1 MTTTNQLRE
10 LALQALTATTD
21 AGARVYSPRDQATWD
36 GEYPV
41 IFVRTNDENGESFG
55 RNGAP
60 AFTVTSTLLV
70 EARAQ
75 HGALPNDA
83 GAAALQLILEA
94 LRDQIK
100 AAVINYPPLM
110 AELNQFSFFRTR
122 ITAGPEEAGEHLG
135 AVTVEL
141 GLEFVQGPEDFFPV
155 PTVPLTGVDV
165 RIQEPDG
172 TTVPGLTIDLPQE

>member
-1 MTTTNQLRE
+1 MTTTNQLRT
-10 LALQALTATTD
+10 LAVEALTGTTD
-21 AGARVYSPRDQATWD
+21 AGVRVYSPRDQASWD

-41 IFVRTNDENGESFG
+41 LFIRTNDESGESFG

-70 EARAQ
+70 QGRMTHAGE
-75 HGALPNDA
+75 PNDA
-83 GAAALQLILEA
+83 GAAALLVALET

-122 ITAGPEEAGEHLG
+122 IEAGPDEAGDHLG
-135 AVTVEL
+135 SITVEL

-155 PTVPLTGVDV
+155 PTVPLTGMDV

-172 TTVPGLTIDLPQE
+172 TTVPGLTIDLPQ

>member
-1 MTTTNQLRE
+1 MTTTNQLRA
-10 LALQALTATTD
+10 LAVQALAGVTA

-41 IFVRTNDENGESFG
+41 LFVHTNDEDGVSFG

-60 AFTVTSTLLV
+60 AFTVTSTLV
-70 EARAQ
+70 VQGRAA
-75 HGALPNDA
+75 HPGAPDDA
-83 GAAALQLILEA
+83 GAAALQVVLED

-100 AAVINYPPLM
+100 AAVINYTPLM
-110 AELNQFSFFRTR
+110 AELNQFSSFRTR
-122 ITAGPEEAGEHLG
+122 IASGPGEAGDHLG
-135 AVTVEL
+135 TITVEL

-155 PTVPLTGVDV
+155 PAVPLTGVDV

-172 TTVPGLTIDLPQE
+172 TAVPGLTIDLPQ